1 MTEVVILAGGKGTR
15 LKSVVYDRPKPMA
28 EINGVPFLCHL
39 MDYWVGQGTKHFI
52 LSVGFMKEFVIQYFG
67 NDYKGVPITY
77 VEEEKPLGTGGALI
91 KSIKTVSDQNFV
103 LTNGDTLMAINFA
116 EMLKEHNRFSADLT
130 MSVLKQISHKKHGTV
145 EIGKNGEVT
154 RFEEKPKG
162 ASARWVNGGTYIVN
176 KDLIGNRWCK
186 GKNISF
192 ETEMMTAFIKQN
204 RRIYA
209 YQSESEFIDIGDPD
223 DFLRSGSVVKRI
235 NHLV

>member
-28 EINGVPFLCHL
+28 EINGAPFLCHL
-39 MDYWVGQGTKHFI
+39 MDYWVGQGAKHFI
-52 LSVGFMKEFVIQYFG
+52 LSVGFMKEFVSRYFG
-67 NDYKGVPITY
+67 NVYKEIPITY

-91 KSIKTVSDQNFV
+91 KSITTVSDQEFV
-103 LTNGDTLMAINFA
+103 LTNGDTLAAINFA
-116 EMLKEHNRFSADLT
+116 EMFKEHNRFSADLT
-130 MSVLKQISHKKHGTV
+130 MSVFMQISDMKHGTV
-145 EIGKNGEVT
+145 AIGRNGEVT

-162 ASARWVNGGTYIVN
+162 CSAKWVNGGTYIVT
-176 KDLIGNRWCK
+176 KDLIGDRWPK

-192 ETEMMTAFIKQN
+192 ETEMMTEFIEQN

-209 YQSESEFIDIGDPD
+209 YQSEAEFIDIGDPD

-235 NHLV
+235 NQPV